1 MGKIW
6 NSLQKHLKPGKN
18 KVMAVIIKT
27 QEIAEEDFGAIKVK
41 NLFNK
46 ENIEQM
52 SAAMIRVQGV
62 NRRHINRKSDEFYYV
77 LEGSGTFTV
86 DDEEPSAVAL
96 GDLIFLPRNTAF
108 VDSGQM
114 TLLVFSSPRY
124 DVSQIEYL
132 E

>member
-1 MGKIW
+1 
-6 NSLQKHLKPGKN
+6 
-18 KVMAVIIKT
+18 MAVIIKT

-46 ENIEQM
+46 QNIEQM
-52 SAAMIRVQGV
+52 SVAMIRVQGV

-86 DDEEPSAVAL
+86 DDEEPSPVGL
-96 GDLIFLPRNTAF
+96 GDLVFLPRNTAF

>member
-1 MGKIW
+1 
-6 NSLQKHLKPGKN
+6 
-18 KVMAVIIKT
+18 MAVIIKT
-27 QEIAEEDFGAIKVK
+27 QEISEEDFGAIKVK

-46 ENIEQM
+46 PDVEQI
-52 SAAMIRVQGV
+52 SVAMIRVQGV
-62 NRRHINRKSDEFYYV
+62 NRKHINRKSDEFYYV

-86 DDEEPSAVAL
+86 DDEEPSLVAQ
-96 GDLIFLPRNTAF
+96 GDLILLPRNTPF

>member
-1 MGKIW
+1 
-6 NSLQKHLKPGKN
+6 
-18 KVMAVIIKT
+18 MALIIKT
-27 QEIAEEDFGAIKVK
+27 QEISEEDFGAIKVK

-46 ENIEQM
+46 TEIEHL
-52 SAAMIRVQGV
+52 SVAMIRVLGV
-62 NRRHINRKSDEFYYV
+62 NRKHVNKKSDEFYYV
-77 LEGSGTFTV
+77 LEGGGTFTV
-86 DDEEPSAVAL
+86 DDEEPSQVGQ
-96 GDLIFLPRNTAF
+96 GDLIFIPKNTPF

>member
-1 MGKIW
+1 
-6 NSLQKHLKPGKN
+6 
-18 KVMAVIIKT
+18 MAIIIKT
-27 QEIAEEDFGAIKVK
+27 QQISEEDFGAIKVK

-46 ENIEQM
+46 PEFEQM
-52 SAAMIRVQGV
+52 SVAMIRVQGV

-77 LEGSGTFTV
+77 LEGTGTFAV
-86 DDEEPSAVAL
+86 DDEEASPVAT
-96 GDLIFLPRNTAF
+96 GDLIFIPRNTAF

-124 DVSQIEYL
+124 EVSQIEYM